1 MNFERRKDPLGA
13 LGIGRR
19 KMIEDWLDEMEIYN
33 YIINDDLTID
43 IDDKHSDSVDLMHKG
58 FKELPVFI
66 QFGNVGSFYISHNEL
81 QTLRGCPTYVQRTFS
96 CQDNKLYSL
105 DGCPKKVGETFK
117 CGQNKKQFTEEYV
130 RSLCDVKYVKL
141 RY

>member
-1 MNFERRKDPLGA
+1 MKARYIYESLNEMNFERRKDPLGA

-96 CQDNKLYSL
+96 CQDNKLSHCRSDGRCFRPAVGRTHGNSL
-105 DGCPKKVGETFK
+105 GLC
-117 CGQNKKQFTEEYV
+117 
-130 RSLCDVKYVKL
+130 RSG
-141 RY
+141 R